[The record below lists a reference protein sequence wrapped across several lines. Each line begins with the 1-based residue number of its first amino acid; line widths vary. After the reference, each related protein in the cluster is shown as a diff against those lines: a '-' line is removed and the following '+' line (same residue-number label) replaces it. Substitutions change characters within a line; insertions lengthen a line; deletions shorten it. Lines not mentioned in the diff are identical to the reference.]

1 MKRKTS
7 RTPRRRPPTRPVRP
21 PVIPKPPAPTIAQER
36 ERRRR
41 RPPPPPP
48 SPAEQIMEAVQAVT
62 TPAAHE
68 DWRLRQIE
76 PGYSTHEA
84 WRLGQAEA
92 RPGATPW
99 SALMATVRGS
109 VLGSTVRG
117 LGESFGPVPEPV
129 RGWLAAMETPMRGRG
144 GVPYRAQPEQP
155 FTNIYAG
162 QKPAEP
168 WFMREGLGGRA
179 GRAGEIMQA
188 WAGGGRPLFVPKTV
202 TSLLGVS
209 EEQMK
214 EMGYER
220 TLGGSWRAAFPERP
234 VIQPPPS
241 YGGSYGYTPSRY
253 GYGRGGG
260 GVRGQAAVRGMGL
273 INWRIGL

>member
-7 RTPRRRPPTRPVRP
+7 RTPRRRPAPRPVRP

-41 RPPPPPP
+41 RRPPPPPPP
-48 SPAEQIMEAVQAVT
+48 SPAQQVEEAIQGVVS
-62 TPAAHE
+62 HE

-84 WRLGQAEA
+84 WRLQRAEA

-129 RGWLAAMETPMRGRG
+129 RGWLGAMHTPM
-144 GVPYRAQPEQP
+144 
-155 FTNIYAG
+155 
-162 QKPAEP
+162 
-168 WFMREGLGGRA
+168 
-179 GRAGEIMQA
+179 
-188 WAGGGRPLFVPKTV
+188 
-202 TSLLGVS
+202 
-209 EEQMK
+209 
-214 EMGYER
+214 
-220 TLGGSWRAAFPERP
+220 
-234 VIQPPPS
+234 
-241 YGGSYGYTPSRY
+241 
-253 GYGRGGG
+253 YGRGGIPYLAPTEELTFGPSGMVDRKSGRVAAQLLAIVKGEERRAALRPSLTG
-260 GVRGQAAVRGMGL
+260 GGGGYRPSYTVYRSPGGRGTTRQQGYSMGL
-273 INWRIGL
+273 VNWRIGL